1 MANPL
6 HTGQRFL
13 RAVGVSAWVLSGLPA
28 LLTLRLPAGFLG
40 IGAPL
45 SPGGFVVWLVAACL
59 YVPAFWVTAGQAGVE
74 RPSRAAQPLL
84 ALQSLAALVMFGLAC
99 TGFET
104 LLLVV
109 VAAQLGLFVAVPLGL
124 VWVGVQTAALGWLGI
139 LHWSLP
145 GSLLWAFGL
154 GLSLQVMALF
164 ISYFAASQARARHEL
179 ARTNAELRTTR
190 EQLASAREAAAR
202 ARIAR
207 ELHDLLGH
215 HLSAL
220 SLHLEAARHRVGEQG
235 REAIERCQSI
245 ARLLLADVRQAVQ
258 EVRQNPSESLSL
270 ALQRVVADIPRPRV
284 ELSVPPDLGSADSEH
299 AQAIVRCVQEIV
311 TNAVRHADADHLQID
326 LQLEDGRLELR
337 ARDDGRGVA
346 EVKPGHGLTG
356 MRERLERLGGSL
368 DVVSAPGRGLEVRA
382 RLPWPESPQPT
393 GDGARGSG
401 DR

>member
-1 MANPL
+1 M
-6 HTGQRFL
+6 
-13 RAVGVSAWVLSGLPA
+13 RAVGISAWVLSGLPA
-28 LLTLRLPAGFLG
+28 LLMLTLPGDFLGVEARLSPAGFV
-40 IGAPL
+40 A
-45 SPGGFVVWLVAACL
+45 WLAAFCV
-59 YVPAFWVTAGQAGVE
+59 YAPAFWVTAGQSVRE
-74 RPSRAAQPLL
+74 RPSRAALPLL
-84 ALQSLAALVMFGLAC
+84 ALQSLAALVMFGLVC

-124 VWVGVQTAALGWLGI
+124 VWVGAQSAALVWLGI
-139 LHWSLP
+139 VHWGLA
-145 GSLLWAFGL
+145 GSLLWALGL

-190 EQLASAREAAAR
+190 EQLAAAREAAAR

-220 SLHLEAARHRVGEQG
+220 SLHLEAARHRVGEDG

-258 EVRQNPSESLSL
+258 EVRQDPSESLSS
-270 ALQRVVADIPRPRV
+270 ALHKAVADIPRPRV
-284 ELSVPPDLGSADSEH
+284 ELSLPPDLGSAASER

-311 TNAVRHADADHLQID
+311 TNAVRHADADHLRID
-326 LQLEDGRLELR
+326 LRLGDDGLELR

-346 EVKPGHGLTG
+346 EVRPGHGLTG

-368 DVVSAPGRGLEVRA
+368 DVVSAADRGLEVRA
-382 RLPWPESPQPT
+382 RLPWPEPAE
-393 GDGARGSG
+393 DGVGGAGGR
-401 DR
+401 

>member
-1 MANPL
+1 M
-6 HTGQRFL
+6 
-13 RAVGVSAWVLSGLPA
+13 
-28 LLTLRLPAGFLG
+28 LTLPVDFPGVEARLSPAGFVG
-40 IGAPL
+40 
-45 SPGGFVVWLVAACL
+45 WLAAFCV
-59 YVPAFWVTAGQAGVE
+59 YAPAFWVTAGQSVQE
-74 RPSRAAQPLL
+74 RPSRAALPLL

-124 VWVGVQTAALGWLGI
+124 AWVGVQAAALVWLGFV
-139 LHWSLP
+139 HWDLA
-145 GSLLWAFGL
+145 GSLLWAVAL

-179 ARTNAELRTTR
+179 ARTNAELRAAR
-190 EQLASAREAAAR
+190 EQLAAAREAAAR

-220 SLHLEAARHRVGEQG
+220 SLHLEAARHRVGAEG

-245 ARLLLADVRQAVQ
+245 ARLLLCDVRQAVQ
-258 EVRQNPSESLSL
+258 EMRQDPPENLTLS
-270 ALQRVVADIPRPRV
+270 LQRVVADIPRPRV
-284 ELSVPPDLGSADSEH
+284 ELTVPPDLGPADSERE
-299 AQAIVRCVQEIV
+299 QAIVRCVQEIV
-311 TNAVRHADADHLQID
+311 TNAVRHADADHLRIE
-326 LQLEDGRLELR
+326 LQLGDDGLELR

-346 EVKPGHGLTG
+346 EVQPGHGLTG

-368 DVVSAPGRGLEVRA
+368 DVVSAAGRGLEVRA

-393 GDGARGSG
+393 GDGVRGSG
-401 DR
+401 G